1 MGSIRSA
8 LSLNSLRGNKTK
20 DGSAIGDDNEHLPSG
35 GATAGSGIVLSSRS
49 QGGFVRLPDPN
60 GSSKENQ
67 EVATEF
73 YERKAMQKQ
82 MPSRSIVVQEEID
95 LKVVQADDQV

>member
-8 LSLNSLRGNKTK
+8 LSMHSLRGNKTK
-20 DGSAIGDDNEHLPSG
+20 EGSAIGEDNEHLPSA
-35 GATAGSGIVLSSRS
+35 GAAAGNGITLSSRS

-67 EVATEF
+67 DVATELN
-73 YERKAMQKQ
+73 ERKAMQKQ
-82 MPSRSIVVQEEID
+82 MPSRAIVVQEELD
-95 LKVVQADDQV
+95 QKVVQAEDQV

>member
-20 DGSAIGDDNEHLPSG
+20 DSSAIGDDNEHLPSG
-35 GATAGSGIVLSSRS
+35 GAAAGNSITLSSHS

-60 GSSKENQ
+60 GSTRENQ
-67 EVATEF
+67 EVATELN
-73 YERKAMQKQ
+73 ERKAMQKQ
-82 MPSRSIVVQEEID
+82 MPSRAIVVQEELD
-95 LKVVQADDQV
+95 QKVVQAEDQV